1 MAPTPS
7 SQLER
12 SVYLQGCCH
21 STTAADPVRR
31 AGADKLMVRKMQ
43 NAKSVC
49 MMVLFVLLLATVHLG
64 AQQRV
69 TPVQPAPAGQLP
81 AVSQTAPATGQNT
94 APATDQNTAP
104 APAPSTYLLGP
115 DDLIVIQGLEMEEI
129 VNK

>member
-1 MAPTPS
+1 MAPTPA

-31 AGADKLMVRKMQ
+31 AGASELDKLMVRKMQ

-49 MMVLFVLLLATVHLG
+49 MTVLFVLLLATIHLG

-69 TPVQPAPAGQLP
+69 TPVQPAAAGPLP
-81 AVSQTAPATGQNT
+81 SVSQTAPATGQNT
-94 APATDQNTAP
+94 TPAT
-104 APAPSTYLLGP
+104 APSTYLLGP
-115 DDLIVIQGLEMEEI
+115 DDQIVIQGLEMEEI
-129 VNK
+129 V